1 MLTAMRKRKGKEPDP
16 KIERVKMG
24 INGLKNKPDQVLIRI
39 EENLIDVNKN
49 LKEII
54 RLLKIKH

>member
-1 MLTAMRKRKGKEPDP
+1 MRKRKGKEPDP